1 MQALVAIYASC
12 QHWFAMSYGGI
23 LASGSTNAAD
33 RVRHTR
39 LVANRTAL
47 ALLRFARAPLRFVT
61 GLSTTAP
68 ERLLIAPQ
76 DIRTTDPTIA
86 ADIYSGY
93 FVFAGKAVNT
103 HGTSPF
109 EVEVPSPGWEVGL
122 TGFSWLRH
130 LRAADTALARVNAR
144 ALIGDWMTLRGR
156 ACVGTDWQA
165 SVAAR
170 RVLSWLSQSP
180 LILDGADRAFY
191 RRFMRSLGLHARH
204 LQRCLEDGLE
214 GESRLLCAIALAE
227 LGLCAQ
233 GMPKLARRST
243 KMLVDELKAQILPDG
258 GHIGRN
264 PQMIVDLLLDLLPLR
279 QAYTA
284 RGATAPQLLL
294 NVIDRMMPMLR
305 LFRHGDGAMALFN
318 GMGPTAAHA
327 LATVLAYDDARALP
341 LMHAP
346 NSGYERMEAGET
358 IIVIDVGPSPPAA
371 FSCDAHAGALSFE
384 MSSGA
389 QRLIVNC
396 GVPYNPRPPLREAA
410 RSTAAHS
417 ALVVNDASS
426 CRFATGAGLD
436 RWAAG
441 QVISGP
447 RIVQTRRLEDAHALE
462 IEATHD
468 GYEPRFGLIHSRRLT
483 LSATG
488 RRIEGEDSLQP
499 TARRVPGA
507 GQAEYALRFH
517 LHPLARATLVDE
529 GTGVHLV
536 LADGQEW
543 LFRASGIGVVLEESI
558 FLGGREGPRNTT
570 QMVVNA
576 RIRDYPALI
585 WTLERLG

>member
-1 MQALVAIYASC
+1 
-12 QHWFAMSYGGI
+12 
-23 LASGSTNAAD
+23 
-33 RVRHTR
+33 
-39 LVANRTAL
+39 
-47 ALLRFARAPLRFVT
+47 
-61 GLSTTAP
+61 
-68 ERLLIAPQ
+68 
-76 DIRTTDPTIA
+76 
-86 ADIYSGY
+86 
-93 FVFAGKAVNT
+93 
-103 HGTSPF
+103 
-109 EVEVPSPGWEVGL
+109 
-122 TGFSWLRH
+122 
-130 LRAADTALARVNAR
+130 
-144 ALIGDWMTLRGR
+144 
-156 ACVGTDWQA
+156 
-165 SVAAR
+165 
-170 RVLSWLSQSP
+170 
-180 LILDGADRAFY
+180 
-191 RRFMRSLGLHARH
+191 
-204 LQRCLEDGLE
+204 
-214 GESRLLCAIALAE
+214 
-227 LGLCAQ
+227 
-233 GMPKLARRST
+233 MPKLARRST

-358 IIVIDVGPSPPAA
+358 IIIIDVGPSPPAA

-396 GVPYNPRPPLREAA
+396 GVPYNPRPRLREAA

-447 RIVQTRRLEDAHALE
+447 RIVPTRRLEDAHALE

-468 GYEPRFGLIHSRRLT
+468 GYEQRFGLIHSRRLT